1 MNKTTPAALEALLS
15 NLIDYAGLFP
25 PAKLDMADAV
35 RTFAAHRLEPHAAA
49 LGRFVVPAARLN
61 ELVEAHQTQGIESPP
76 WSLSVLTGDD
86 LALARRRI
94 DDFRAQHATIAA
106 IDAIEMRADDA
117 ETIAQGAKL
126 FGGVERFVEIPH
138 QDDPLAL
145 MTALREHGSLA
156 KIRTGGIT
164 ADAFPSSLELARF
177 LTAAARSGIAL
188 KATAGLH
195 HPLCGRFRL
204 TYETG
209 SAHGRMFGFLT
220 VFLAAA
226 FARTGQLDTREL
238 VPLLEAKSTEELA
251 FDDEGARW
259 RDQAIHRDQIVAT
272 RTHFA
277 RSYGS
282 CSFREPI
289 EDLQTLGLLP

>member
-1 MNKTTPAALEALLS
+1 MNKTIPAALEALLS

-25 PAKLDMADAV
+25 PARLDMPDAV
-35 RTFAAHRLEPHAAA
+35 RTFAAHRLEPRAAA

-61 ELVEAHQTQGIESPP
+61 ELVDAYQAQGIDDTP

-86 LALARRRI
+86 LELARRRI
-94 DDFRAQHATIAA
+94 DDFRGQHAAIAA
-106 IDAIEMRADDA
+106 IDAIEMRAADS
-117 ETIAQGAKL
+117 ETIARGARL
-126 FGGVERFVEIPH
+126 FAEVERFVEIPH
-138 QDDPLAL
+138 QDDPLAR
-145 MTALREHGSLA
+145 MTALREHASRA

-164 ADAFPSSLELARF
+164 ADAFPSSFELARF

-204 TYETG
+204 TYEAD
-209 SAHGRMFGFLT
+209 SPHGRMFGFLT

-226 FARTGQLDTREL
+226 FARGGQLDTREL
-238 VPLLEAKSTEELA
+238 VPLLETTSADELA
-251 FDDEGARW
+251 FDDEVARW
-259 RDQAIHRDQIVAT
+259 RDQAIHRDQIVLA
-272 RTHFA
+272 RSHFA

-282 CSFREPI
+282 CSFGEPI
-289 EDLQTLGLLP
+289 EDLQTLGLL